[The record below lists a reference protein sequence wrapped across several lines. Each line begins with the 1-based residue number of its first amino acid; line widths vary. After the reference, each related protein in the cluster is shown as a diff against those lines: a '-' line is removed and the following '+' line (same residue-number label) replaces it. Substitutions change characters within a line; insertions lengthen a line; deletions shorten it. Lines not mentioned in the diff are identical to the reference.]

1 MNDLSNKN
9 VEKKKWLPS
18 EMDPDITIRGGGG
31 FRFFKEK
38 KLYFKTI
45 CFERNKP
52 DIKYIDV

>member
-31 FRFFKEK
+31 SIFLK
-38 KLYFKTI
+38 KKNCI
-45 CFERNKP
+45 SKP
-52 DIKYIDV
+52 FALREINLI